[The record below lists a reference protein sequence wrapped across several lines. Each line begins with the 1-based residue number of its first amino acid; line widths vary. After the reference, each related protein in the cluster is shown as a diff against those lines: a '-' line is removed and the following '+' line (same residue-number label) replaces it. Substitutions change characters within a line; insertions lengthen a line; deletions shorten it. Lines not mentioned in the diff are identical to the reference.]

1 MGIII
6 SYREREMSN
15 SVYAPAGRCLI
26 KKCPPTVLFH
36 PEPEEKAFSF
46 HYKNQQVSEA
56 MPAGFYGKITKYPD
70 HHRKVLLQT
79 VPLYQ

>member
-6 SYREREMSN
+6 SYGEREMSN

-26 KKCPPTVLFH
+26 KKWTPLLFFFP

-46 HYKNQQVSEA
+46 HYKNRQASEA
-56 MPAGFYGKITKYPD
+56 MPAGDRVKITEYPD
-70 HHRKVLLQT
+70 HHRKV
-79 VPLYQ
+79 

>member
-6 SYREREMSN
+6 SYGEREMSN

-26 KKCPPTVLFH
+26 KRWTPAVLFH

-46 HYKNQQVSEA
+46 HYKNRQASEA
-56 MPAGFYGKITKYPD
+56 MPAGNRVKFTEYPD
-70 HHRKVLLQT
+70 HHRKV
-79 VPLYQ
+79 